1 MKFLLDEHIP
11 PRLAERLRDL
21 GHDAIHVFTL
31 PTGDG
36 TPDADII
43 ATADQEGRI
52 VVTKD
57 SDFRDAQE
65 SSGRPVRLLHVMT
78 GNSKNNELI
87 ALFLACLPEM
97 EKLFEDFCCVEL
109 TRSGVS
115 SCA

>member
-11 PRLAERLRDL
+11 PSLAERLRRL

-31 PTGDG
+31 PTADG

-43 ATADQEGRI
+43 ATADREGRI

-57 SDFRDAQE
+57 SDFRDSQVI
-65 SSGRPVRLLHVMT
+65 SGRPARLLRVTT

-87 ALFLACLPEM
+87 ALFLAGLPEI